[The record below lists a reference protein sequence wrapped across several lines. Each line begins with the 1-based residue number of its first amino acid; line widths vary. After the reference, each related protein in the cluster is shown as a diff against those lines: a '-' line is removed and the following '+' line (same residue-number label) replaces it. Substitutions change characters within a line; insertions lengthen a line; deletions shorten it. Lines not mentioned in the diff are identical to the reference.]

1 MIDWKYLLPEKGDIV
16 VWVIIAVVYLFFVWK
31 QY

>member
-1 MIDWKYLLPEKGDIV
+1 MIDWKDWLPKKSSIV

-31 QY
+31 HY